1 MHLAHLSITNFRNY
15 VRSELDFSK
24 RITVVQGANAQGKTN
39 LLEAVYYLATAES
52 PRTRTDR
59 ELINWL
65 ANEEQPTFARLEG
78 RIEGGEAL
86 REVSIVLLNANERLQ
101 KEIRINGVKRRTLD
115 LVGQL
120 KIVLFMPEDI
130 DLVAGSPEA
139 RRRYLDSAISQMN
152 RPYARALQEYNRV
165 LVQRNSL
172 LRQLR
177 ERPGDPRQLEFW
189 NQRLTEQGSQL
200 VVSRLETVAQ
210 LDELVQDIHPR
221 LTGGGERLH
230 LLYRASLPL
239 DGAQGLVQYR
249 QLSLEGPDRER
260 SSHAGAMPTSASVKA
275 LFQQQLEAQQEEEL
289 ARGMTLV
296 GPHRDDLRFLVGGV
310 DMCVYGSRGQQRTIS
325 ISLKLAEMELIRA
338 KTWEEPILLLD
349 DVMSELDE
357 ERRRYLMEAIHG
369 DQQVMVTTTD
379 LGYFEP
385 SFLEQAAVWAVDGGR
400 IEKLDS

>member
-15 VRSELDFSK
+15 VRSDLDFSK
-24 RITVVQGANAQGKTN
+24 PITVVQGANAQGKTN

-52 PRTRTDR
+52 PRAHTDS

-65 ANEEQPTFARLEG
+65 ANEEQPPFARLEG
-78 RIEGGEAL
+78 RIEGGEDL
-86 REVSIVLLNANERLQ
+86 RELTIVLLNANERLQ

-120 KIVLFMPEDI
+120 KVVLFMPEDI
-130 DLVAGSPEA
+130 DLIAGSPEA

-200 VVSRLETVAQ
+200 VVGRLETVAQ
-210 LDELVQDIHPR
+210 LDEFVQDIHPR

-249 QLSLEGPDRER
+249 QLPLDDPHRQR

-275 LFQQQLEAQQEEEL
+275 LFQQQLEEQQEEEL
-289 ARGMTLV
+289 VRGMTLV

-369 DQQVMVTTTD
+369 DQQVIVTTTD
-379 LGYFEP
+379 LGYFDP
-385 SFLEQAAVWAVDGGR
+385 SFLEQAAVWRVQEGR
-400 IEKLDS
+400 IDQAPL